1 MGEERIGSYRIVRKL
16 GQGGMGEVFEAVH
29 ETIERR
35 VAIKL
40 LRPERARNAAA
51 AARFFNEARA
61 VNRIDHPGLVQV
73 SDYGETP
80 EGSIYIV
87 MELLRGETL
96 GQRLA
101 RRGRLALGEVLLL
114 CRQVAS
120 VLVAVH
126 EKGIIHRDL
135 KPDNMMFVPDPDTA
149 GGERVKLLDFG
160 IAKLTLEGD
169 AARVRTSTDMLIGT
183 PVYMSPENRTPKLSD
198 GGFPQIGAGD

>member
-114 CRQVAS
+114 CRQAAS

-126 EKGIIHRDL
+126 EKGIIHRVLLLPSTKQASAFHKAVFPSKARGKMSISDYL
-135 KPDNMMFVPDPDTA
+135 PTA
-149 GGERVKLLDFG
+149 E
-160 IAKLTLEGD
+160 
-169 AARVRTSTDMLIGT
+169 
-183 PVYMSPENRTPKLSD
+183 
-198 GGFPQIGAGD
+198 

>member
-80 EGSIYIV
+80 DGSIYIV

-101 RRGRLALGEVLLL
+101 RRGRLGLAEVLLL

-135 KPDNMMFVPDPDTA
+135 KPDNMMFVPDPDTP

-183 PVYMSPENRTPKLSD
+183 PVYMSPE
-198 GGFPQIGAGD
+198 